1 MGVGVTAGY
10 FLFYKY
16 ENKGNTRG
24 GDGWDTEL
32 KIILC
37 FIYIR
42 QNNKKQIFSSAK
54 RGNGK

>member
-24 GDGWDTEL
+24 GGTAGTL
-32 KIILC
+32 
-37 FIYIR
+37 
-42 QNNKKQIFSSAK
+42 S
-54 RGNGK
+54 